1 VAGQLITWLARR
13 ARRAVAY
20 FHATENR
27 PALFGASNIADI
39 AIAALAA
46 ALALIAVLD
55 DHNGSGTTAITWPGG
70 GTELFQGETAPP
82 VTAWVLVAVVL
93 TTAPL
98 AVRRKYPISTFCVI
112 LAALI
117 AGRGNATAFTFG
129 AAIFAA
135 YSAVVYSR
143 HRLLALFSL
152 AVGAIVVTTIY
163 PNLTPPVEPQYTA
176 LLVLL
181 PTVAV
186 GNMVRA
192 WRQRAGSAADQLRR
206 AEAEHEA
213 ATQRALALERARI
226 ASELHDV
233 VTHNVSVMVVQAG
246 AARRVLD
253 SSPSNAREALLAI
266 EDSGRNA
273 MTELRHLLSL
283 LAPEGSAPEADVLRP
298 QPGLDLVPELV
309 GGVGAAGLP
318 VSLSVAGTR
327 RELPAGLDLAA
338 YRVVQEAL
346 TNVLKHAPAAST
358 AVRIAYRDDDLLIEV
373 TDDGAALTA
382 RESGGERGSGRG
394 LLGLRERIAIYGGSL
409 DAGPRPGGGWRVRA
423 TIPLDAEARGM
434 LPAHLPT
441 EAASA

>member
-1 VAGQLITWLARR
+1 VAERLITWLARR
-13 ARRAVAY
+13 ARRAAAY
-20 FHATENR
+20 CRAAEGR
-27 PALFGASNIADI
+27 PALGGVSNVADV
-39 AIAALAA
+39 AIAALAM

-55 DHNGSGTTAITWPGG
+55 DHNGSGTMTITLPGRGTEEIFGG
-70 GTELFQGETAPP
+70 GNAPP
-82 VTAWVLVAVVL
+82 VTAWVLIAVVL

-117 AGRGNATAFTFG
+117 AGRGNATAFTFA

-135 YSAVVYSR
+135 YSAVVYSSR
-143 HRLLALFSL
+143 RLLALVSL
-152 AVGAIVVTTIY
+152 GVGAIIVTTVY
-163 PNLTPPVEPQYTA
+163 PNTTPPVEPQYTA

-181 PTVAV
+181 PTVAA
-186 GNMVRA
+186 GNMMRT
-192 WRQRAGSAADQLRR
+192 WRQRAGSASDQLRQ

-253 SSPSNAREALLAI
+253 SSTSDAREALLAI
-266 EDSGRNA
+266 EDGGRNA

-283 LAPEGSAPEADVLRP
+283 LAPDLASSDAVLPP

-327 RELPAGLDLAA
+327 RELPPGLDLAA

-346 TNVLKHAPAAST
+346 TNVLKHAPAASA

-382 RESGGERGSGRG
+382 PKSGDERGSGRG

-409 DAGPRPGGGWRVRA
+409 EAGPRPRGGWRVRA
-423 TIPLDAEARGM
+423 TIPLAAVDV
-434 LPAHLPT
+434 PAHVPAK
-441 EAASA
+441 AASA

>member
-1 VAGQLITWLARR
+1 VAERLITWLARR
-13 ARRAVAY
+13 ARRAAAY
-20 FHATENR
+20 GRAAEGR
-27 PALFGASNIADI
+27 PALGGVSNVADV
-39 AIAALAA
+39 AIAALALV
-46 ALALIAVLD
+46 LALIAVLD
-55 DHNGSGTTAITWPGG
+55 DHNGGGTRTISYPGHQTEEIFGG
-70 GTELFQGETAPP
+70 GNAPP
-82 VTAWVLVAVVL
+82 VTAWVLIAVVL

-117 AGRGNATAFTFG
+117 AGRGNATAFTFA

-135 YSAVVYSR
+135 YSAVVYSSR
-143 HRLLALFSL
+143 RLLALVSL
-152 AVGAIVVTTIY
+152 GVGAIIVTTVY
-163 PNLTPPVEPQYTA
+163 PNTTPPVEPQYTA

-181 PTVAV
+181 PTVAA
-186 GNMVRA
+186 GNMMRT
-192 WRQRAGSAADQLRR
+192 WRRRAGSASDQLRQ

-253 SSPSNAREALLAI
+253 SSTSDAREALLAI

-283 LAPEGSAPEADVLRP
+283 LAPDLASSDEVLPP

-327 RELPAGLDLAA
+327 RELPPGLDLAA

-346 TNVLKHAPAAST
+346 TNVLKHAPAATT
-358 AVRIAYRDDDLLIEV
+358 AVRIAYRDDDLLLEV
-373 TDDGAALTA
+373 TDDGDALTA
-382 RESGGERGSGRG
+382 RESGGERGFGRG
-394 LLGLRERIAIYGGSL
+394 LLGLRERVAIYRGSL
-409 DAGPRPGGGWRVRA
+409 EAGPQPDGGWRVRA
-423 TIPLDAEARGM
+423 TIPLAALEV
-434 LPAHLPT
+434 PAHVPAK
-441 EAASA
+441 AAST

>member
-1 VAGQLITWLARR
+1 VAERLITWLARR

-20 FHATENR
+20 CRAAEGR
-27 PALFGASNIADI
+27 PALGGVSNVADV
-39 AIAALAA
+39 AIAALAMV
-46 ALALIAVLD
+46 LALIAVLD
-55 DHNGSGTTAITWPGG
+55 DHNGGGTTTISLPGHGTEEILGG
-70 GTELFQGETAPP
+70 GNAPP
-82 VTAWVLVAVVL
+82 VTAWVLIAVVL

-98 AVRRKYPISTFCVI
+98 AVRRKYPIGTFCVI

-117 AGRGNATAFTFG
+117 AGRGNATAFTFA

-135 YSAVVYSR
+135 YSAVVYSSR
-143 HRLLALFSL
+143 RLLALVSL
-152 AVGAIVVTTIY
+152 GVGAIIVTTVY
-163 PNLTPPVEPQYTA
+163 PNTTPPVEPQYTA

-181 PTVAV
+181 PTVAA
-186 GNMVRA
+186 GNMMRT
-192 WRQRAGSAADQLRR
+192 WRQRAGSASDQLRQ

-253 SSPSNAREALLAI
+253 SSTSDARQALLAI

-283 LAPEGSAPEADVLRP
+283 LAPDLASSDEVLPP

-327 RELPAGLDLAA
+327 RELPPGLDLAA

-373 TDDGAALTA
+373 TDDGAALTV
-382 RESGGERGSGRG
+382 RESGGECGSGRG

-409 DAGPRPGGGWRVRA
+409 EAGPRPGGGWRVRA
-423 TIPLDAEARGM
+423 TIPLAAVDV
-434 LPAHLPT
+434 PAHVAA

>member
-1 VAGQLITWLARR
+1 VAERLITWLTRR
-13 ARRAVAY
+13 ASRVVAY
-20 FHATENR
+20 GRAAEGR
-27 PALFGASNIADI
+27 PALGGVSNVADV
-39 AIAALAA
+39 AIAALAMV
-46 ALALIAVLD
+46 LALIAVLD
-55 DHNGSGTTAITWPGG
+55 DHNGGSTTTITSPGH
-70 GTELFQGETAPP
+70 GTEVIFGGVSAPP
-82 VTAWVLVAVVL
+82 VTAWVLIAVVL

-98 AVRRKYPISTFCVI
+98 AVRRKYPISTFGVI

-117 AGRGNATAFTFG
+117 AGRGNATAFTFA

-135 YSAVVYSR
+135 YSAVVYSS
-143 HRLLALFSL
+143 HRLLALVSL
-152 AVGAIVVTTIY
+152 AVGAIIVTTVY
-163 PNLTPPVEPQYTA
+163 PNTTPPVEPQYTA

-181 PTVAV
+181 PTVAA
-186 GNMVRA
+186 GNMMRT
-192 WRQRAGSAADQLRR
+192 WRQRAGSASDQLRQ

-213 ATQRALALERARI
+213 ATQRALELERARI

-253 SSPSNAREALLAI
+253 TSTSDAREALLAI

-283 LAPEGSAPEADVLRP
+283 LAPDLASSDEVPPP

-327 RELPAGLDLAA
+327 RELPPGLDLAA

-373 TDDGAALTA
+373 TDDGAALTVHG
-382 RESGGERGSGRG
+382 SGGERGIGRG

-409 DAGPRPGGGWRVRA
+409 EAGPRPGGGWRVRA
-423 TIPLDAEARGM
+423 TIPLAAVDV
-434 LPAHLPT
+434 PAHVPAK
-441 EAASA
+441 AASA

>member
-1 VAGQLITWLARR
+1 M
-13 ARRAVAY
+13 VAY
-20 FHATENR
+20 GRAAEGR
-27 PALFGASNIADI
+27 PALGGVSNVADV
-39 AIAALAA
+39 AIAALALV
-46 ALALIAVLD
+46 LALIAVLD
-55 DHNGSGTTAITWPGG
+55 DHNGGGTRTISYPGHQTEEIFGG
-70 GTELFQGETAPP
+70 GNAPP
-82 VTAWVLVAVVL
+82 VTAWVLIAVVL

-117 AGRGNATAFTFG
+117 AGRGNATAFTFA

-135 YSAVVYSR
+135 YSAVVYSSR
-143 HRLLALFSL
+143 RLLALVSL
-152 AVGAIVVTTIY
+152 GVGAIIVTAVY
-163 PNLTPPVEPQYTA
+163 PNTTPPVEPQYTA

-181 PTVAV
+181 PTVAA
-186 GNMVRA
+186 GNMMRT
-192 WRQRAGSAADQLRR
+192 WRQRAGSASDQLRQ

-253 SSPSNAREALLAI
+253 SSTSDAREALLAI

-283 LAPEGSAPEADVLRP
+283 LAPDLASSDEVLPP

-327 RELPAGLDLAA
+327 RELPPGLDLAA

-373 TDDGAALTA
+373 TDDGAALTVHG
-382 RESGGERGSGRG
+382 SGGERGIGRG

-409 DAGPRPGGGWRVRA
+409 EAGPRPGGGWRVRA
-423 TIPLDAEARGM
+423 TIPLAAVDV
-434 LPAHLPT
+434 PAHVPAK
-441 EAASA
+441 AASA

>member
-1 VAGQLITWLARR
+1 VAKRLITWLARR

-20 FHATENR
+20 CRAAEGR
-27 PALFGASNIADI
+27 PALGGVSNVADV
-39 AIAALAA
+39 AIAALAMV
-46 ALALIAVLD
+46 LALIAVLD
-55 DHNGSGTTAITWPGG
+55 DHNGGGTTTISWPGH
-70 GTELFQGETAPP
+70 GTEEILGGGNAPP
-82 VTAWVLVAVVL
+82 VTAWVLIAVVL

-117 AGRGNATAFTFG
+117 AGRGNATAFTFA

-135 YSAVVYSR
+135 YSAVVYSSR
-143 HRLLALFSL
+143 RLLALVSL
-152 AVGAIVVTTIY
+152 GVGAIIVTTVY
-163 PNLTPPVEPQYTA
+163 PNTTPPVEPQYTA

-181 PTVAV
+181 PTVAA
-186 GNMVRA
+186 GNMMRT
-192 WRQRAGSAADQLRR
+192 WRQRAGSASDQLRQ

-213 ATQRALALERARI
+213 TTQRALALERARI

-253 SSPSNAREALLAI
+253 SSTSDAREALLAI

-283 LAPEGSAPEADVLRP
+283 LAPDLASSDEVLPP

-318 VSLSVAGTR
+318 ASLSVAGTR
-327 RELPAGLDLAA
+327 RELPPGLDLAA

-373 TDDGAALTA
+373 TDDGAALTV
-382 RESGGERGSGRG
+382 RESGDERGSGLG

-409 DAGPRPGGGWRVRA
+409 EAGPRPGGGWRVRA
-423 TIPLDAEARGM
+423 TIPLAAVDVPM
-434 LPAHLPT
+434 HVPA